1 MASGEDIRKGE
12 KEIEEIVQKL
22 RNTMSEKMDLYGDI
36 QNEFSILANEV
47 KDHKRGQQ
55 FAGAIIA
62 LAAGMEELYG
72 ITNDLANA
80 YARDSVNRIRDKT

>member
-1 MASGEDIRKGE
+1 MPSAEGKKEGE
-12 KEIEEIVQKL
+12 KEIEEILQKL
-22 RNTMSEKMDLYGDI
+22 SSVMSEKMDLYGNI
-36 QNEFSILANEV
+36 QNEFTILANEI

-72 ITNDLANA
+72 ITHDLANA
-80 YARDSVNRIRDKT
+80 YARDSVK